1 MASLTDRNSAGRIDG
16 LKRGRREGDQLPRE
30 KCLQILIE
38 SAETAGKNKSVICQD
53 TGLPT
58 FFIKTPLG
66 FPYQED
72 LREPFDTAFQEFMAG
87 EFPTRSMVVHPITH
101 QDRGDNTAANVPLI
115 YTEIDNSIDYM
126 EIKAMPTSA
135 GPGSCAAFTF
145 MPSSVG
151 LEGVKKF
158 VVDTVLQSGS
168 KP

>member
-1 MASLTDRNSAGRIDG
+1 MERISKELLKQAVKTVWLRSLTEIPQDVLTA
-16 LKRGRREGDQLPRE
+16 LKEAEEKETSPRGK

-72 LREPFDTAFQEFMAG
+72 LREPFDSAFQEFMAG

-115 YTEIDNSIDYM
+115 YT
-126 EIKAMPTSA
+126 
-135 GPGSCAAFTF
+135 
-145 MPSSVG
+145 
-151 LEGVKKF
+151 
-158 VVDTVLQSGS
+158 
-168 KP
+168 